1 MDFTVPELPYAKDA
15 LEPVMS
21 KETLEFHY
29 EKHHKGYMTKLK
41 AALEGKPEAE
51 KSLEEIVKSSEGGV
65 FNNAAQIWN
74 HTFWWNSTKPNG
86 GGAPP
91 AGPVADLVEKY
102 GGWDKLRGGAG
113 DDTLFGSEGDDF
125 LNGGQGN
132 DVLNGGSGNDILIGL
147 NGDNTLTGGSDADI
161 FLFKRAGSN
170 DTVTDFEDGVDMLY
184 VNLSGISDIG
194 DVVQTDSGADLL
206 LTMGAT
212 TVTLEGLAGTVLTA
226 DDFVF

>member
-1 MDFTVPELPYAKDA
+1 M
-15 LEPVMS
+15 
-21 KETLEFHY
+21 
-29 EKHHKGYMTKLK
+29 
-41 AALEGKPEAE
+41 
-51 KSLEEIVKSSEGGV
+51 
-65 FNNAAQIWN
+65 
-74 HTFWWNSTKPNG
+74 
-86 GGAPP
+86 
-91 AGPVADLVEKY
+91 
-102 GGWDKLRGGAG
+102 
-113 DDTLFGSEGDDF
+113 
-125 LNGGQGN
+125 
-132 DVLNGGSGNDILIGL
+132 
-147 NGDNTLTGGSDADI
+147 LTS